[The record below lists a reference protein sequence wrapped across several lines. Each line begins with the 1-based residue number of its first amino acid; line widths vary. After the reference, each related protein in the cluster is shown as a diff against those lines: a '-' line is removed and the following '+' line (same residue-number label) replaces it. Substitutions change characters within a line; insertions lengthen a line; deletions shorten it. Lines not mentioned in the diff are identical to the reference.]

1 MITSVPGRQIE
12 KFIYEKLSI
21 CRTKACFLCITAFIR
36 LLVCLYILLFLVCN
50 ILNPHVE
57 RQIDNFFFL
66 YIYNVC
72 IIKLFVHMQLKSY
85 QSVVLYYR
93 VVFV

>member
-12 KFIYEKLSI
+12 KFIYKKLSI

-36 LLVCLYILLFLVCN
+36 LLVCLYILLFLVYN

-57 RQIDNFFFL
+57 RQIDNFL

-72 IIKLFVHMQLKSY
+72 IIILFVHMQLKSY